1 MTEIVMPQLSD
12 SMQEG
17 TILRWLIADGAPVAR
32 GEELLE
38 IETDKAT
45 MTYESEIEGILEV
58 VVAEG
63 ATVPVGEVI
72 ARLGDVSHVAPG
84 GDANASAPAGDPTS
98 GGTAGD
104 PTSGGTAGASA
115 PAAAPGRNGAN
126 GGRDPAAAPA
136 MALLATPVAR
146 RLADAHGVVLGQI
159 AGTGPR
165 GRITKS
171 DVEQAAGIETASAR
185 TTAKPAKP
193 ADAAAPARAPSP
205 GPSEGGAKGSTTVEE
220 LSRLQQL
227 IARRMAQA
235 KATVPH
241 FQVQTEA
248 IMDEAIALRSRLKAV
263 AATKAQTPSFN
274 DIIIKACAIALHEHP
289 RVNGSYEDGR
299 FELHG
304 RVNIGFAVAADDA
317 LIVPTLF
324 DADLKSLGTITT
336 ESRRLAERVRSGAI
350 TPPELSGATFTVSN
364 LGMYGMTAITPVIN
378 PPQAAILGVGS
389 LREVLARVDG
399 EIVDRTLMTFT
410 LSCDHRILYGADA
423 ARFLAEIKALLQAP
437 LRILL

>member
-45 MTYESEIEGILEV
+45 MTYESEVEGILEV

-185 TTAKPAKP
+185 TTAKPA
-193 ADAAAPARAPSP
+193 DAAAPARAPSP

-274 DIIIKACAIALHEHP
+274 DIIIKACAIALREHP